1 MIFKDECKQFKGVF
15 NSITENQG
23 KLVLCNAIHQFK
35 LMKRPFVTFGILLD
49 FMQAI
54 A

>member
-23 KLVLCNAIHQFK
+23 KLVLCNAVHQFK
-35 LMKRPFVTFGILLD
+35 LMKRPFGILLD